1 MSVTIQEVAEA
12 AGVSK
17 ATVSKVLHKS
27 YSISQETCDR
37 VNAVIKELGYQPN
50 RRAQSFA
57 TGATKTILF
66 LAEMQ
71 HGVGFDNPHLF
82 EIMAG
87 VENALSEKGY
97 GLIVQHSTAL
107 DLWQNFDEL
116 LQGSY
121 VDGVILHASVVS
133 KDVAL
138 CLAHTELP
146 YIVVGAPDFSNQ
158 LCWIDTNNSVAG
170 QIAVTHLWRNGYDRI
185 AFIGGPKEDTISAHR
200 LSGALATLN
209 EKIPAGYLREG
220 PPTSEGGAAAARALL
235 ELPTRPNAV
244 ICANQYIAFGCVNEL
259 KASGIRIPEDMA
271 VITFDDFPFSK
282 IIEPQL
288 SVVNLDMYD
297 MGEQA
302 AKVVLRRI
310 RTPQYLVLFH
320 KYFYFFF
327 TFFRSCLSDI
337 YIFHSLA
344 RSASSSPEQQRGV
357 RVQQPGQRVI
367 HGIGIAA
374 LSQALGAQLVEG
386 CFCQPILCRR
396 HRQLAA
402 CGQIVHP
409 QDEPSRFFGTA
420 AAGALA
426 VVDIAQRP
434 EQDAFVGTVEFNFTF
449 QFFLQC
455 QLYIGKRLRFALKAI
470 QLKKFQK

>member
-1 MSVTIQEVAEA
+1 MGMSAPMEKEKITVFLNNQSASAEIPPMNGKDAVA
-12 AGVSK
+12 AGIRGKEQQPCPYGVCRIHTGGVKRERDDSGSGRSCGC
-17 ATVSKVLHKS
+17 VQGNRQQVLHKS

-66 LAEMQ
+66 LAEIQ

-87 VENALSEKGY
+87 GRNALSEKGY

-107 DLWQNFDEL
+107 DLWQHFDEL

-209 EKIPAGYLREG
+209 EKIPAGYFAGR
-220 PPTSEGGAAAARALL
+220 AAH
-235 ELPTRPNAV
+235 
-244 ICANQYIAFGCVNEL
+244 Q
-259 KASGIRIPEDMA
+259 
-271 VITFDDFPFSK
+271 
-282 IIEPQL
+282 
-288 SVVNLDMYD
+288 
-297 MGEQA
+297 
-302 AKVVLRRI
+302 
-310 RTPQYLVLFH
+310 
-320 KYFYFFF
+320 
-327 TFFRSCLSDI
+327 
-337 YIFHSLA
+337 
-344 RSASSSPEQQRGV
+344 
-357 RVQQPGQRVI
+357 
-367 HGIGIAA
+367 
-374 LSQALGAQLVEG
+374 
-386 CFCQPILCRR
+386 
-396 HRQLAA
+396 
-402 CGQIVHP
+402 
-409 QDEPSRFFGTA
+409 
-420 AAGALA
+420 
-426 VVDIAQRP
+426 
-434 EQDAFVGTVEFNFTF
+434 
-449 QFFLQC
+449 
-455 QLYIGKRLRFALKAI
+455 
-470 QLKKFQK
+470 

>member
-37 VNAVIKELGYQPN
+37 VNEVIKELGYQPN

-107 DLWQNFDEL
+107 DLWQHFDEL

-146 YIVVGAPDFSNQ
+146 YM
-158 LCWIDTNNSVAG
+158 
-170 QIAVTHLWRNGYDRI
+170 LWVRRI
-185 AFIGGPKEDTISAHR
+185 S
-200 LSGALATLN
+200 
-209 EKIPAGYLREG
+209 
-220 PPTSEGGAAAARALL
+220 PTSFAGSIPITRWPGKLQLHICGATDMTESHSSAA
-235 ELPTRPNAV
+235 P
-244 ICANQYIAFGCVNEL
+244 
-259 KASGIRIPEDMA
+259 K
-271 VITFDDFPFSK
+271 K
-282 IIEPQL
+282 IQF
-288 SVVNLDMYD
+288 
-297 MGEQA
+297 
-302 AKVVLRRI
+302 LR
-310 RTPQYLVLFH
+310 
-320 KYFYFFF
+320 
-327 TFFRSCLSDI
+327 
-337 YIFHSLA
+337 
-344 RSASSSPEQQRGV
+344 
-357 RVQQPGQRVI
+357 
-367 HGIGIAA
+367 
-374 LSQALGAQLVEG
+374 
-386 CFCQPILCRR
+386 
-396 HRQLAA
+396 
-402 CGQIVHP
+402 
-409 QDEPSRFFGTA
+409 
-420 AAGALA
+420 
-426 VVDIAQRP
+426 
-434 EQDAFVGTVEFNFTF
+434 TV
-449 QFFLQC
+449 
-455 QLYIGKRLRFALKAI
+455 
-470 QLKKFQK
+470 

>member
-107 DLWQNFDEL
+107 DLWQHFDEL

-146 YIVVGAPDFSNQ
+146 YMLWVRRISPTSFVGLIPITRWLGKLQ
-158 LCWIDTNNSVAG
+158 LHICGATGTTGSHSSVA
-170 QIAVTHLWRNGYDRI
+170 
-185 AFIGGPKEDTISAHR
+185 PK
-200 LSGALATLN
+200 
-209 EKIPAGYLREG
+209 KIQFL
-220 PPTSEGGAAAARALL
+220 
-235 ELPTRPNAV
+235 
-244 ICANQYIAFGCVNEL
+244 
-259 KASGIRIPEDMA
+259 
-271 VITFDDFPFSK
+271 
-282 IIEPQL
+282 
-288 SVVNLDMYD
+288 
-297 MGEQA
+297 
-302 AKVVLRRI
+302 
-310 RTPQYLVLFH
+310 H
-320 KYFYFFF
+320 
-327 TFFRSCLSDI
+327 
-337 YIFHSLA
+337 
-344 RSASSSPEQQRGV
+344 
-357 RVQQPGQRVI
+357 
-367 HGIGIAA
+367 
-374 LSQALGAQLVEG
+374 
-386 CFCQPILCRR
+386 
-396 HRQLAA
+396 
-402 CGQIVHP
+402 
-409 QDEPSRFFGTA
+409 
-420 AAGALA
+420 
-426 VVDIAQRP
+426 
-434 EQDAFVGTVEFNFTF
+434 TV
-449 QFFLQC
+449 
-455 QLYIGKRLRFALKAI
+455 
-470 QLKKFQK
+470 